1 MYCSKCGATL
11 RQGSNFCQNCGQQV
25 VQSPIVEKR
34 LTDPPVLTGVKDT
47 STTKNSSLVGCLVL
61 VIVVI
66 IGFVILRG
74 CSGTSSQSTPTGA
87 PVREPTGS
95 SANEVGKDVLL
106 ESTSGAIGVCPAKAD
121 YDEFTKL
128 ALANDKTGGQQM
140 IDSGRVLV
148 VSSGTEAKII
158 ETGFTAY
165 RVRILSGPHVG
176 RDGWVVREAVK

>member
-74 CSGTSSQSTPTGA
+74 CSGTSSQSTRLA
-87 PVREPTGS
+87 PQSESRQVVLQMRLARMYCWNLQAVR
-95 SANEVGKDVLL
+95 
-106 ESTSGAIGVCPAKAD
+106 
-121 YDEFTKL
+121 
-128 ALANDKTGGQQM
+128 
-140 IDSGRVLV
+140 
-148 VSSGTEAKII
+148 
-158 ETGFTAY
+158 
-165 RVRILSGPHVG
+165 
-176 RDGWVVREAVK
+176 

>member
-1 MYCSKCGATL
+1 MYCTNCGTIL
-11 RQGSNFCQNCGQQV
+11 QQGSKFCQQCGQQV
-25 VQSPIVEKR
+25 AQSPIVGQK

-47 STTKNSSLVGCLVL
+47 STTKNSSMAGCVVL
-61 VIVVI
+61 AVMVI
-66 IGFVILRG
+66 IGFAVLRG
-74 CSGTSSQSTPTGA
+74 CNGTSSQSTPTSD
-87 PVREPTGS
+87 PVREPPGS
-95 SANEVGKDVLL
+95 SVNEVGRDVIL
-106 ESTSGAIGVCPAKAD
+106 ESTSGAIGVCPSKAD

-140 IDSGRVLV
+140 IDSGRVFV